1 MYDKQVVF
9 QFKEHGVRSDR
20 TKLEQIY
27 AVILRAIQKFVKNRI
42 VLKNSQ
48 MLVDFPSIYIF
59 YANRMRMTAAKMCI
73 LDHRFIRKE

>member
-1 MYDKQVVF
+1 
-9 QFKEHGVRSDR
+9 
-20 TKLEQIY
+20 
-27 AVILRAIQKFVKNRI
+27 
-42 VLKNSQ
+42 